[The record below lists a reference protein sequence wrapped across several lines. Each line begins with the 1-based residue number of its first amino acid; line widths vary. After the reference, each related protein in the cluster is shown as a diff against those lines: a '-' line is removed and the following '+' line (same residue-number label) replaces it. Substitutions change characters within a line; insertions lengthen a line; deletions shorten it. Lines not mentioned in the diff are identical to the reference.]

1 MKKWTIVVLMSSS
14 LASAQTGPQVFSA
27 VESRYAV
34 LFEWTSAT
42 GQLTGSAQVVSVNPD
57 VKGINLA
64 VVNAALVGT
73 VSGSAHAFTINR
85 PLIAPGVT
93 ALSGT
98 LNGNELLLRYPLST
112 GGFGTLTLEKTSLT
126 EFTRAIE
133 LLKQSATRDTQQ
145 LQRQSAASRE
155 QEETESLNR
164 EVKYTLADGDRIAA
178 DITTTLGLLQ
188 ESVAATSEA
197 VQAAALAVQTAV
209 DRKCESTA
217 ANNATDSVDAVRL
230 AGESL
235 ASERSY
241 LLGLTDALRKNLT
254 NYNAALKTLQSRL
267 SSTDYARLLQAGSG
281 QVKAA
286 QAAMDTAQPVLT
298 SAAAQAMEA
307 QKQVESLS
315 RTLRC

>member
-1 MKKWTIVVLMSSS
+1 M
-14 LASAQTGPQVFSA
+14 
-27 VESRYAV
+27 
-34 LFEWTSAT
+34 
-42 GQLTGSAQVVSVNPD
+42 
-57 VKGINLA
+57 
-64 VVNAALVGT
+64 
-73 VSGSAHAFTINR
+73 
-85 PLIAPGVT
+85 
-93 ALSGT
+93 
-98 LNGNELLLRYPLST
+98 
-112 GGFGTLTLEKTSLT
+112 
-126 EFTRAIE
+126 AIE
-133 LLKQSATRDTQQ
+133 L
-145 LQRQSAASRE
+145 
-155 QEETESLNR
+155 
-164 EVKYTLADGDRIAA
+164 
-178 DITTTLGLLQ
+178 
-188 ESVAATSEA
+188 
-197 VQAAALAVQTAV
+197 QTAV